1 MHLSFRQNPLC
12 CVCFTWWRIC
22 PKSSLEKITLLL
34 KMFKN
39 HWCIKSMH
47 NGLKS
52 QTGLGDQT
60 STQPLDL
67 GKPQDL
73 PQSPTP
79 HVGKGNRA
87 RHRRM
92 NGAWPGRDSVDA
104 GLLLV
109 SLAYPSQGP
118 RTSMAG
124 VTCLTSYPRVTLV
137 EGSFLGV
144 KVDAKMGSSSCPH
157 SCFHSYYGGWK
168 QGFLINVD
176 PT

>member
-1 MHLSFRQNPLC
+1 MGRAGSMRLSFRQNPLC

-92 NGAWPGRDSVDA
+92 NRAWPGRDSV
-104 GLLLV
+104 
-109 SLAYPSQGP
+109 S
-118 RTSMAG
+118 TSMDPHAKDFHG
-124 VTCLTSYPRVTLV
+124 RCDLSD
-137 EGSFLGV
+137 FLPHGY
-144 KVDAKMGSSSCPH
+144 SCRGKLP
-157 SCFHSYYGGWK
+157 GGK
-168 QGFLINVD
+168 GRC
-176 PT
+176 